1 MDSEWGSV
9 QTFLRMK
16 VKASEEETIRNNSHS
31 GPSSEGKAF
40 RIHSENKSGR
50 LK

>member
-31 GPSSEGKAF
+31 GPSSGSF
-40 RIHSENKSGR
+40 PQLICIPLLWG
-50 LK
+50 